1 MLAKAAPGAGTPA
14 NGLRDVLAQS
24 EALPRV
30 GAMKAEAGGQASA
43 AASSLSTLASD
54 LAIEESLINTY
65 FSGSKAELDRVCMEK
80 PAGGED
86 PFRIPARPAKPD
98 ATGKKGRR

>member
-1 MLAKAAPGAGTPA
+1 MLAKASPGAGAPA
-14 NGLRDVLAQS
+14 TGLRDVLAQS

-30 GAMKAEAGGQASA
+30 EALKAETGSRTSA

-65 FSGSKAELDRVCMEK
+65 FTGSKAELERVCMEK

-86 PFRIPARPAKPD
+86 PFRVPARPAKP